1 MSRERLLGVPGLVAR
16 RLRNVVRARLQSYGP
31 KGVKR
36 YVWNLEFSRGRWD
49 CLDSTAGDCV
59 YPYLEKYAGHGSIL
73 DLGCGSGSTANEL
86 ATTAYEHYTGVD
98 ISDVAI
104 AKARRRTEDNGRA
117 AKTEYAQADIVEY
130 VPQRSFDVI
139 LFRDSIYY
147 VEPRALK
154 PMLDRYAGRLTPR
167 GVFIVRIAGRPD
179 KFRRVLE
186 TIDGNFEVVDR
197 RLHGEPEAV
206 VVVFRPRPAD
216 ASRLDSRERST
227 HATTQ

>member
-1 MSRERLLGVPGLVAR
+1 MTSQVTTRLLVVPRLVTR
-16 RLRNVVRARLQSYGP
+16 RLRNVVRARLQSYGT

-49 CLDSTAGDCV
+49 CLDSTTGDCV
-59 YPYLEKYAGHGSIL
+59 YPYLEKYARQGSIL

-86 ATTAYEHYTGVD
+86 ASTAYQYYTGVD

-104 AKARRRTEDNGRA
+104 AKARRRTEDSGRA
-117 AKTEYAQADIVEY
+117 GKTEYAHSDIVDY
-130 VPQRSFDVI
+130 VPTKSFDVI

-147 VEPRALK
+147 VEPRVMK
-154 PMLDRYAGRLTPR
+154 RMLDRYADYLSPG

-186 TIDGNFEVVDR
+186 TIEDNFDLVDR

-206 VVVFRPRPAD
+206 IVVFRPRPPH
-216 ASRLDSRERST
+216 ASRLDSRS
-227 HATTQ
+227 AV